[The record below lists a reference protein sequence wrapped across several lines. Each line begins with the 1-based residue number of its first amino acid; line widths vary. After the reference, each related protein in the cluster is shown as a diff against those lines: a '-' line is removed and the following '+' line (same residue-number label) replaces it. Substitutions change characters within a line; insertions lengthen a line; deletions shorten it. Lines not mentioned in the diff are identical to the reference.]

1 MGVIQS
7 GLNQSLITTAAL
19 VSQSPAFQEAK
30 KEKIVKQEEKEF
42 MKKDFPSAAKALSEM
57 GDPKEKSAKEL
68 GKDTGKYDYI
78 NKTFQKAQDI
88 AMKRKDPGMYSLAY
102 ALSDLSQK
110 QMNTSRELRKM
121 LLKKTEQKVQDQ
133 TDQMKE
139 IKQHTKYS
147 DEDDLDNPYY
157 YMGW

>member
-19 VSQSPAFQEAK
+19 VSQSPAFQEAQ
-30 KEKIVKQEEKEF
+30 KERLAKQEEKEF
-42 MKKDFPSAAKALSEM
+42 MKKDLPAAAESLKGM

-68 GKDTGKYDYI
+68 SKDMGKYDYI

-88 AMKRKDPGMYSLAY
+88 AMKRKNPDMYSQAY

-110 QMNTSRELRKM
+110 QMNTSRELREM

-133 TDQMKE
+133 TDQMND
-139 IKQHTKYS
+139 IKKHTKYS
-147 DEDDLDNPYY
+147 DEDDIDNPYY

>member
-19 VSQSPAFQEAK
+19 VSQSPAFQEAQ
-30 KEKIVKQEEKEF
+30 KEKIVKREEKEF
-42 MKKDFPSAAKALSEM
+42 MKKDLPSATKALAGI
-57 GDPKEKSAKEL
+57 GDPKKKSVKEL
-68 GKDTGKYDYI
+68 SQDMGKYDYI

-88 AMKRKDPGMYSLAY
+88 AMKRKDPGMYSQAY

-110 QMNTSRELRKM
+110 QMNTSRELREQ
-121 LLKKTEQKVQDQ
+121 LLKKAEQKVQDQ
-133 TDQMKE
+133 TDQMNE